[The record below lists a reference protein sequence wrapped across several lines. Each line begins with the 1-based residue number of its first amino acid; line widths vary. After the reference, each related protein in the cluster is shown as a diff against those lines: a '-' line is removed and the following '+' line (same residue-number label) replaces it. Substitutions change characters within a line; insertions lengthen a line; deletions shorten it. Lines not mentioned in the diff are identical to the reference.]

1 MDAIFELY
9 TCAQH
14 VYMSDVPVTGRGACL
29 FSMRSSH
36 DLNMSFIVIYF
47 LVKVVLFSIV
57 TMEEQETSP
66 SENDQV
72 RKVISLPI
80 PKDVGTDY
88 NLERWWKGWQ
98 GDLERIKMHFES
110 YIINRRAAGLEDPAL
125 IDNFLQ
131 HPVIRRVLPVVRMSV
146 KPFVVNTKDNTI
158 VVINCLGN
166 IEHLKLAR
174 VLTSGELLMYYF
186 VTAEYF
192 FKQVLEQE
200 RRTGKMSGVTLIYD
214 LFGLKVLDYLN
225 PFSAIMQI
233 FALGSTVI
241 QEYYCELL
249 TNLFII
255 NPGPFV
261 KFAFT
266 LVKSLLVPR
275 TLQKVRV
282 LSGDS
287 WKSKLCEY
295 VSADALPVQF
305 GGTWTEIQEGIDPL
319 TCCTVNTPIQESLY
333 FQPKQVKEY
342 HTVHLKP
349 RKLYEVD
356 VQVQAGSTLFWQF
369 FCTGKFTFTII
380 YKNNDGDDQ
389 PELMLPRLVMITPLG
404 SEMPEE
410 GTLLCK
416 RTGIYTMEFASV
428 GNSYFST
435 RLDYAYQVE

>member
-1 MDAIFELY
+1 MLELY

-14 VYMSDVPVTGRGACL
+14 VYMSDVSVTGRGA
-29 FSMRSSH
+29 
-36 DLNMSFIVIYF
+36 VI
-47 LVKVVLFSIV
+47 LTVKI
-57 TMEEQETSP
+57 TMEEQETPP

-333 FQPKQVKEY
+333 FQPKQV
-342 HTVHLKP
+342 
-349 RKLYEVD
+349 
-356 VQVQAGSTLFWQF
+356 QAGSTLFWQF

-435 RLDYAYQVE
+435 RLDYAYQMICHMVIIEMNTDNLICNA